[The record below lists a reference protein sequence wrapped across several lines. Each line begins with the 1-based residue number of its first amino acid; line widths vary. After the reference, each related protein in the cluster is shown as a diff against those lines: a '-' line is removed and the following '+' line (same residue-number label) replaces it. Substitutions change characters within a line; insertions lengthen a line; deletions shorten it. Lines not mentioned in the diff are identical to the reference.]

1 MTEDSPKNQLIL
13 VTGMS
18 GAGKSV
24 ALKTLEDIGFEAVD
38 NIPLSILP
46 LLINSTSEP
55 RFLAVGVDIR
65 NRDFFS
71 EKVITRI
78 NSLRSRKDWDIKLVF
93 LDCDDEILQ
102 RRFTETRRKHP
113 ISSDR
118 LVTDGIKHERRML
131 AELREHADLMV
142 DSSSFTLAD
151 LRNWI
156 KGHFSTGK
164 NVSFSII
171 VTSFSFR
178 NGLPREADL
187 VVDVRFLKNP
197 HYVDSL
203 RPLNGKDQAVADHI
217 LTDEIYPQFFDNL
230 TNMLLPLLP
239 RYQQEGKSYL
249 TIAIGC
255 TGGQH
260 RSVFVA
266 RQLGALLAE
275 KAYNVDVQHRELEKE
290 RH

>member
-1 MTEDSPKNQLIL
+1 MLENHLIL

-24 ALKTLEDIGFEAVD
+24 ALKTLEDIGFEAMD

-46 LLINSTSEP
+46 HLITAKNDEP
-55 RFLAVGVDIR
+55 RYLAVGVDIR
-65 NRDFFS
+65 NRDFFQ
-71 EKVITRI
+71 EDIIKRIHKLKQYPDWKVT
-78 NSLRSRKDWDIKLVF
+78 LLF

-113 ISSDR
+113 VSADR
-118 LVTDGIKHERRML
+118 LVTDGIAHERTML
-131 AELREHADLMV
+131 SDLQGHADLVV

-151 LRNWI
+151 MRQWI
-156 KGHFSTGK
+156 KGHFSTG
-164 NVSFSII
+164 NNLTFSII

-187 VVDVRFLKNP
+187 VFDVRFLKNP
-197 HYVDSL
+197 HYDPQL
-203 RPLNGKDQAVADHI
+203 QELTGKDSKVADYI
-217 LTDEIYPQFFDNL
+217 MSDEHYPTFFSNL
-230 TNMLLPLLP
+230 TNLLLPLLP

-255 TGGQH
+255 TGGKH
-260 RSVFVA
+260 RSVFIA
-266 RQLGALLAE
+266 RELGELLE
-275 KAYNVDVQHRELEKE
+275 RKGFSIDVRHRELDKL
-290 RH
+290 